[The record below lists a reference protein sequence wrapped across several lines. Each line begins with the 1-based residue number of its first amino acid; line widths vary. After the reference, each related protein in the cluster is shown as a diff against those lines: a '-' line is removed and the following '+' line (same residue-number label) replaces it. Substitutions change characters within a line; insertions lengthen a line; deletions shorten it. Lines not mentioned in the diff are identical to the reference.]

1 MKNPHPRLALPS
13 ALMLALLC
21 SSAALAGV
29 TDPYWQDAAGRS
41 PAANAPQPAN
51 FRALSLDTAA
61 MAAYLKQAHSS
72 GIAAEVS
79 LPLPEGGFSDFMVID
94 SGTLPPELQAKY
106 PDILSFKGSDGKG
119 RRLRLDV
126 SPIGFQAMVFDTDGM
141 WLVRPEVIASGTDN
155 YLSYRRTE
163 VQAPH
168 GMGQCEVHTDES
180 ITAHVG
186 NLHRT
191 DSGFAPMTQTGVN
204 QRVYRAAVASNNHYI
219 AAVGGGTVAGGLA
232 ATTTAVNRVTEV
244 YEYEMSIRLVLVP
257 NNDLIMY
264 PNAATD
270 PFASNGTGV
279 INNSTSVISAA
290 IGVGNYDIGHVFT
303 TGSGGVAG
311 LGVVCS
317 ASSKARGTTGLPN
330 PIGDDFYI
338 DFVAHEMGHQ
348 FRANHPFNGALGN
361 CSGGNRNGS
370 TAYEPGSGSTVM
382 AYAGIC
388 SGDNLQPHSDPYF
401 HAISLQEITNF
412 TSGSGNCSANT
423 LNPNNAPVIDTGS
436 LLPTGKTI
444 PARTPFVLNA
454 SATDAD
460 TGSTLVYSWEQ
471 WDLGAQAA
479 LSAGDQGSNPIFRSF
494 PPVATGERVFPR
506 MSTVLGGAAAPGET
520 MPTTSRNMNFRL
532 TVRDHSDALHG
543 WGTSQSADVGFAVV
557 NTAGPFKVNSPG
569 AGVIW
574 SGGATGTVAWDVANT
589 AAAPVSC
596 SSVDI
601 RLSTDGGQSFP
612 TALATGV
619 PNSGSASVPVP
630 VISTAQARVRVMC
643 SNNIFFNVSPANFTI
658 APGGTTYT
666 VGGSVSGLAGT
677 GLVLR
682 LNGGN
687 DEPISADGPFTFSGV
702 VLDGSPYSVTVGSQP
717 TAPIQNCTVANGS
730 GTISGADV
738 TNVQVTCVTVP
749 TYSVGGTISGLTGTG
764 LKLRLNGG
772 ANLDVAAAAT
782 AFTFPETLVD
792 GSSYAVT
799 IFAQPVGQT
808 CSVAAGTGTIAGAN
822 VTSVLLNCVDLP
834 PQAYTVGG
842 RVRGLTAP
850 GLVLQLNGAQT
861 RTINAN
867 GLYAFVPGVATGES
881 YSVAVLTQPPGQ
893 ACVVSNAT
901 GIMGHADVT
910 DVDVD
915 CAALPDAIFSDGFEG
930 DAPAPV
936 CTPLQ
941 LFQDP
946 SFEATDPATFT
957 NPYWNSDDSL
967 SGSSF
972 CDASCDDGA
981 TFVARTGDWF
991 VWFGGWNVANTSSLS
1006 QSVTLDAGHPRT
1018 LNWWMVNQI
1027 DGDPSASLTLSIDG
1041 TVVQTV
1047 SPVGDGVIWEAQS
1060 FAIPAQYLDGGMH
1073 EIRFDWSASS
1083 PASEIGGAMVDD
1095 MTLDCD

>member
-1 MKNPHPRLALPS
+1 VLG
-13 ALMLALLC
+13 
-21 SSAALAGV
+21 SSAAVAGV
-29 TDPYWQDAAGRS
+29 TDSYWQDAAGRT
-41 PAANAPQPAN
+41 PAAHAPQPAQY
-51 FRALSLDTAA
+51 RALSLNTAK
-61 MAAYLKQAHSS
+61 MADYLSQAHSS
-72 GIAAEVS
+72 GVAAEVS
-79 LPLPEGGFSDFMVID
+79 LPLPEGGFSEFMVID

-204 QRVYRAAVASNNHYI
+204 QRVYRAAVASNNQYI

-264 PNAATD
+264 PNAASD
-270 PFASNGTGV
+270 PFSSNGTGV

-311 LGVVCS
+311 LGVVCN

-348 FRANHPFNGALGN
+348 FRANHPFNGSLGN

-370 TAYEPGSGSTVM
+370 TAYEPGSGSSIM

-401 HAISLQEITNF
+401 HAISLQEITNY
-412 TSGSGNCSANT
+412 TNGGGNCSANT
-423 LNPNNAPVIDTGS
+423 INPNNAPVINPGS
-436 LLPTGKTI
+436 LLPAGKTI
-444 PARTPFVLNA
+444 PARTPFVLDA
-454 SATDAD
+454 AATDD
-460 TGSTLVYSWEQ
+460 PGSTLGYSWEQ
-471 WDLGAQAA
+471 WDLGPQAP
-479 LSAGDQGSNPIFRSF
+479 LTAGDNGSSPIFRSF
-494 PPVATGERVFPR
+494 PPKATGERVFPS
-506 MSTVLGGAAAPGET
+506 MSTVLGGAAIKGET
-520 MPTTSRNMNFRL
+520 LPTTTRNLNFRL

-557 NTAGPFKVNSPG
+557 STAGPFKVNSPG
-569 AGVIW
+569 TGVIW
-574 SGGATGTVAWDVANT
+574 SGGGTGTVTWDVANT
-589 AAAPVSC
+589 ASAPVSC

-601 RLSTDGGQSFP
+601 ALSTDAGATFATS
-612 TALATGV
+612 LAAGV
-619 PNSGSASVPVP
+619 PNSGSANVPVP
-630 VISTAQARVRVMC
+630 MANTALARVRVKC

-658 APGGTTYT
+658 SPGGTVYT
-666 VGGSVSGLAGT
+666 VGGNVTGLAGT

-687 DEPISADGPFTFSGV
+687 DAPISANGTFTFSGG
-702 VLDGSPYSVTVGSQP
+702 VLDGTPYSVTVASQP
-717 TAPIQNCTVANGS
+717 TAPIQNCTVSNGS
-730 GTISGADV
+730 GIVSGANI
-738 TNVQVTCVTVP
+738 TNVQVNCVTVP
-749 TYSVGGTISGLTGTG
+749 TYTVGGTISGLTATG

-772 ANLDVAAAAT
+772 PDLDVAANAT
-782 AFTFPETLVD
+782 AFTFPNGLVD

-799 IFAQPVGQT
+799 IFAQPTGQT
-808 CSVAAGTGTIAGAN
+808 CSIAAGSGTIAGGN
-822 VTSVLLNCVDLP
+822 VTSVMLNCVDLP

-842 RVRGLTAP
+842 KVRGLTVP

-867 GLYAFVPGVATGES
+867 GIYAFVPGVATGDP
-881 YSVAVLTQPPGQ
+881 YSVAVLTQPSGQ
-893 ACVVSNAT
+893 VCVVSNAS
-901 GIMGHADVT
+901 GVMGHANVT
-910 DVDVD
+910 NVDVD
-915 CAALPDAIFSDGFEG
+915 CAALTEAIFSDGFEG
-930 DAPAPV
+930 DDPAPT
-936 CTPLQ
+936 CAPLQ

-946 SFEATDPATFT
+946 GFEATDSNTFT
-957 NPYWNSDDSL
+957 NPFWDSDDSL

-972 CDASCDDGA
+972 CDDSCDDAG

-991 VWFGGWNVANTSSLS
+991 VWFGGWDQANTSWLS
-1006 QSVTLDAGHPRT
+1006 QAVTLSAGDPRS

-1027 DGDPSASLTLSIDG
+1027 DGDPSASLSLSIDG
-1041 TVVQTV
+1041 TVVHTV
-1047 SPVGDGVIWEAQS
+1047 SPVGDGTIWEAQS
-1060 FAIPAQYLDGGMH
+1060 FAIPAQYLDGGAH
-1073 EIRFDWSASS
+1073 VIRFDWSASS
-1083 PASEIGGAMVDD
+1083 PASEVGGAMIDD
-1095 MTLDCD
+1095 LTLDCD